1 MKRLTAAIILGL
13 ASLFLAVNPAVAQD
27 DARVTASD
35 VVDRES
41 LKAFVL
47 EAREYLDSFE
57 TLSGY
62 RDALESFRAGGDWK
76 QGSVYLLTGLLKHQ
90 AKLSG
95 CFGNFKSSRD
105 DFSGHCVT
113 ILGDQLNLL

>member
-1 MKRLTAAIILGL
+1 MGMDCPGRAFSFSVDRHGFEEVLWREVATHWTRLSCKRFV
-13 ASLFLAVNPAVAQD
+13 SNQVRLFAVNPAVAQN
-27 DARVTASD
+27 DATVTARD

-62 RDALESFRAGGDWK
+62 TLRPKRPRHGDAQCE
-76 QGSVYLLTGLLKHQ
+76 
-90 AKLSG
+90 
-95 CFGNFKSSRD
+95 
-105 DFSGHCVT
+105 
-113 ILGDQLNLL
+113 

>member
-1 MKRLTAAIILGL
+1 MVRLRVQRALHWTRLSCKRSVSNQVRLGL
-13 ASLFLAVNPAVAQD
+13 ASLFFAVNPAVAQN
-27 DARVTASD
+27 DAKVTARD
-35 VVDRES
+35 VVDRAS

-76 QGSVYLLTGLLKHQ
+76 QGLAFYKQRV
-90 AKLSG
+90 
-95 CFGNFKSSRD
+95 D
-105 DFSGHCVT
+105 
-113 ILGDQLNLL
+113 